1 MVATGLRQVFTEG
14 RYILLAATT
23 GLAVFIVATW
33 LPNLGLV
40 WQIATSGSVPLADKV
55 RILVALIGSIGTNF
69 TIFSALSTIAI
80 AVLFGANV
88 AMIAYYFGMR
98 RQLVRQADQTGAA
111 ASLGGLA
118 SGFFGVGCAACGT
131 FVLSPALSFIG
142 ASGLIA
148 LLPFGGEEFGAL
160 GVGMLGFSLVLTA
173 RRIGEPVA
181 CPLEPPGATEP
192 QEPNNDRPRSSRGTS
207 TREPSLSTGERP
219 VHEGV
224 GGEATAEPPGTACSY
239 S

>member
-1 MVATGLRQVFTEG
+1 MVAAGLRQVFTEV

-40 WQIATSGSVPLADKV
+40 WQIVTSGSVPLADKAE
-55 RILVALIGSIGTNF
+55 ILVALIGSIGTNF

-98 RQLVRQADQTGAA
+98 RQLVRQAGQAGTV

-160 GVGMLGFSLVLTA
+160 GVAMLGFSLVLTA
-173 RRIGEPVA
+173 GKIGDPVA
-181 CPLEPPGATEP
+181 CPVGPPDTSEFRHP
-192 QEPNNDRPRSSRGTS
+192 SPTPNSGS
-207 TREPSLSTGERP
+207 TPEL
-219 VHEGV
+219 
-224 GGEATAEPPGTACSY
+224 
-239 S
+239 

>member
-1 MVATGLRQVFTEG
+1 MVAAGLRQVFTEG
-14 RYILLAATT
+14 GYILLAATI

-40 WQIATSGSVPLADKV
+40 WQIATSGSVPLADKAE
-55 RILVALIGSIGTNF
+55 ILVALIGSIGTNF

-98 RQLVRQADQTGAA
+98 RQLVRRADQTGAA

-142 ASGLIA
+142 VSGLIA

-181 CPLEPPGATEP
+181 CPLGPPGGTTELQSDFSQTR
-192 QEPNNDRPRSSRGTS
+192 QEVTHVPGIPFVERGN
-207 TREPSLSTGERP
+207 PC
-219 VHEGV
+219 VAIGV
-224 GGEATAEPPGTACSY
+224 GENHQEGAS
-239 S
+239 